1 MHGNLVPHQGPRLQF
16 NGCGQVHGLIS
27 SFFSLIYSQENCYYR
42 LCNVIALH
50 LHSHDVLSRMLVF
63 REVFAKMSEADL
75 SSGSIT
81 IGMGLSTAQVN
92 FEICTYIHPLFGK
105 AG

>member
-1 MHGNLVPHQGPRLQF
+1 MWTSAWLDKQLF
-16 NGCGQVHGLIS
+16 LIDILS
-27 SFFSLIYSQENCYYR
+27 SNCYYR

>member
-1 MHGNLVPHQGPRLQF
+1 M
-16 NGCGQVHGLIS
+16 HGLIS
-27 SFFSLIYSQENCYYR
+27 SFFSLIYSQVIAIR

-92 FEICTYIHPLFGK
+92 FEICTHIHPLFGK

>member
-1 MHGNLVPHQGPRLQF
+1 MWRSANLDKQLK
-16 NGCGQVHGLIS
+16 
-27 SFFSLIYSQENCYYR
+27 FSPSIYSQVIAIR
-42 LCNVIALH
+42 LYNVIALH

-63 REVFAKMSEADL
+63 REVFAKVREADL
-75 SSGSIT
+75 SSGCIS

-105 AG
+105 GG